1 MFNMDWFHSLNK
13 PFLAPPDSV
22 FMPVWTILYIMII
35 LSFILFIKGGMNED
49 KKRPLIFFIIQM
61 LLNLAW
67 MPVFFG
73 LKSILGALIIIIF
86 MWIFLVLT
94 IITFFRHSKLASF
107 LLIPYLL
114 WISFAFY
121 LNLGYFVMN

>member
-1 MFNMDWFHSLNK
+1 MDWFHSLNK

-35 LSFILFIKGGMNED
+35 LSFIFFIKFPEQAPSVY
-49 KKRPLIFFIIQM
+49 RTIFFIIQM